1 MKRLAF
7 LIVAALVSTGAAHAQ
22 KWTGYAPVAVSIP
35 KGSNDPSLTVFRAK
49 VFELAQKR
57 DKDALANLIARDFFW
72 ERDFGG
78 GYDKK
83 SNPAANFAQA
93 LSLDAKNNAGWRL
106 LMSFVEQGTAPH
118 ATRRGVFC
126 GPAEPKYDAKA
137 FEKLLKATDSDV
149 FEWSYPGYDAVIVR
163 AKAAKDSAEIA
174 KLGPAFCL
182 YRSLRPHAEL
192 RSGEN
197 LDPGDYAGRQ
207 ARLCRAG
214 RTLHPARS
222 AALLRQTWRSVD
234 DHGIYRRRR
243 LSLYSPPR
251 LPI

>member
-1 MKRLAF
+1 MKRFAF
-7 LIVAALVSTGAAHAQ
+7 LVAAALVSTGAAHAQ

-49 VFELAQKR
+49 VFELAQKK

-83 SNPAANFAQA
+83 SNPVANFAQA

-106 LMSFVEQGTAPH
+106 LMSFVEQGTGPH

-149 FEWSYPGYDAVIVR
+149 FEWSYPGYDAVVVR
-163 AKAAKDSAEIA
+163 AKAEKDAPEIA
-174 KLGPAFCL
+174 KLGPHFVYTDLSARTPNFDPEKTWTQVITQDGK
-182 YRSLRPHAEL
+182 RGFVAPGEL
-192 RSGEN
+192 FTP
-197 LDPGDYAGRQ
+197 LDP
-207 ARLCRAG
+207 RLCYVKRG
-214 RTLHPARS
+214 DQWMITGYIGGG
-222 AALLRQTWRSVD
+222 D
-234 DHGIYRRRR
+234 
-243 LSLYSPPR
+243 
-251 LPI
+251 